1 MPEIHVEFG
10 ELVHTITGPAEPILN
25 MIALLTGECHDVILA
40 KSLGL
45 YANSLSDTTDAH
57 EA

>member
-1 MPEIHVEFG
+1 MSEIHVEYG
-10 ELVHTITGPAEPILN
+10 EPVHTITGPAEPIYN

-45 YANSLSDTTDAH
+45 YANTLAETTDAQG
-57 EA
+57 A

>member
-45 YANSLSDTTDAH
+45 YANSLRDTTDAH